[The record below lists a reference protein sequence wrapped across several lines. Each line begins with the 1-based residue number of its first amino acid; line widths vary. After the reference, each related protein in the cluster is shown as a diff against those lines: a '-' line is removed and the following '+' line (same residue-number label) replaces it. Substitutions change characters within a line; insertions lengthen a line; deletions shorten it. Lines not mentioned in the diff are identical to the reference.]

1 MNKPAVMISIRP
13 EWCQKISLGQ
23 KTIEIRKS
31 KPRLKPPF
39 KCYIYCTS
47 NRNGALDLLETHG
60 TGGKI
65 REANQKVIGEFV
77 CREIINIEVT
87 DDGIICNYICSHIN
101 DSCVPYDDIVN
112 YIGNGMTGYGWRIS
126 DLVIYDQPKALDE
139 FVPVCKYRND
149 DGTCQYKKVSCDC
162 AGFDYNH
169 DGSLN
174 LVECLNFMKRPPQ
187 SWCYVYGGAE

>member
-47 NRNGALDLLETHG
+47 NRNGTLDLLETHG
-60 TGGKI
+60 TDGRI
-65 REANQKVIGEFV
+65 RKANQKVIGEFV
-77 CREIINIEVT
+77 CREITNIEVM
-87 DDGIICNYICSHIN
+87 DNGIIRNYNYSHIY

-126 DLVIYDQPKALDE
+126 DLCIYDQPRSISE
-139 FVPVCKYRND
+139 FFVESNATHDCPSLVP
-149 DGTCQYKKVSCDC
+149 
-162 AGFDYNH
+162 
-169 DGSLN
+169 
-174 LVECLNFMKRPPQ
+174 MKRPPQ
-187 SWCYVYGGAE
+187 SWCHVYGGNTHADAT